1 MTAATS
7 VRAATRPVL
16 RGLAWLAFLGPFFF
30 LSYGYANW
38 LSAERGDV
46 GVVMFAW
53 ERHIP
58 FIPWT
63 IVPYWLIDVLYAA
76 SLLMFV
82 ARRALDIHALRLLT
96 AQLIAVVCFIAFP
109 LRFSFERPGGDGAY
123 AVLFDV
129 LASFD
134 RPFNQAPS
142 LHIAL
147 LVILWLAYFK
157 RLPRGLHLPMH
168 CVFLLIGVSVLTA
181 WQHHFID
188 VPTGLWLGW
197 LCVWLVPSHA
207 RSPIAESR
215 LANDSR
221 RQRIALRYGIAAAI
235 LLVIASVGGGVWL
248 WSLWLGTSIALVT
261 MIYLFGTER
270 WFQKSTGGRL
280 SRATSWLLWPYLE
293 GAWINSGFG
302 RAVCHG
308 VLKCAMACS
317 WDGCQALASIE
328 SIRSRRSWMSV
339 PSCPAR
345 MAPRITFA
353 CPCLTS
359 SHPRM
364 TSSIVPPPRSNTREY
379 TVAACMLRVGILA
392 QRAGGRRVVD
402 RDWPRTNTG
411 SGGRPRT
418 SCAPRGCD
426 RRRVSR
432 VPTRLA

>member
-1 MTAATS
+1 
-7 VRAATRPVL
+7 V

-30 LSYGYANW
+30 LSYGFANW

-46 GVVMFAW
+46 GVVVFAW

-76 SLLMFV
+76 SLLMFLV
-82 ARRALDIHALRLLT
+82 KRALDIHALRLLI
-96 AQLIAVVCFIAFP
+96 AQLIAVGCFIAFP
-109 LRFSFERPGGDGAY
+109 LRFSFERPSVDGAY

-157 RLPRGLHLPMH
+157 RLPRGLHLPIH
-168 CVFLLIGVSVLTA
+168 CIFLLIGVSVLTT

-197 LCVWLVPSHA
+197 FCVWLVPSHA
-207 RSPIAESR
+207 CSPIAESR

-235 LLVIASVGGGVWL
+235 IFVIASVGGGVWL
-248 WSLWLGTSIALVT
+248 WSLWPCASIAMMA

-270 WFQKSTGGRL
+270 WFQKSTSGRL
-280 SRATSWLLWPYLE
+280 SHATSWLLWPYLK
-293 GAWINSGFG
+293 GAWINSRLWTRGLSRRVEVSDGVFLGRMPSAREHRIDPFPAIVDVCAELPSTHGAAHYVCVPMLDLVTPTHDQLDRATAALEHSRVYGRVLVCCALGFSRSALVVAAWLIETG
-302 RAVCHG
+302 RAPTPEAAVARVRAARPEAVIDAAH
-308 VLKCAMACS
+308 LACLRD
-317 WDGCQALASIE
+317 W
-328 SIRSRRSWMSV
+328 
-339 PSCPAR
+339 
-345 MAPRITFA
+345 
-353 CPCLTS
+353 
-359 SHPRM
+359 
-364 TSSIVPPPRSNTREY
+364 RE
-379 TVAACMLRVGILA
+379 R
-392 QRAGGRRVVD
+392 QRA
-402 RDWPRTNTG
+402 
-411 SGGRPRT
+411 
-418 SCAPRGCD
+418 
-426 RRRVSR
+426 
-432 VPTRLA
+432 